1 MEDRPVVR
9 EPDQSAAWTNGVASA
24 LIPGLGQVAQRRYGT
39 ALLHFCSVTAY
50 AAAALYGGHL
60 WSGGALL
67 FNVWSVIDA
76 AWWARSSGADT
87 APEARESAITSP
99 D

>member
-9 EPDQSAAWTNGVASA
+9 ERDQSAGWSNGLASA
-24 LIPGLGQVAQRRYGT
+24 LVPGLGQLAQRRYGT

-50 AAAALYGGHL
+50 AGAALYGGHL

-76 AWWARSSGADT
+76 VWWVRASGADA
-87 APEARESAITSP
+87 APDALESGAISP

>member
-1 MEDRPVVR
+1 MEDRSVVR

-50 AAAALYGGHL
+50 AGAALYGRHL

-76 AWWARSSGADT
+76 VWWARSSGAES
-87 APEARESAITSP
+87 APETREPAPTSSG
-99 D
+99 